1 MHIVDDRESS
11 RPLAKTLSAVVPNA
25 SVKPAYRKAL
35 IETVNDMH
43 CEMSTKVLRGMKN
56 TGLTQNSLIGV
67 INSILN
73 CVANGPLPRLN

>member
-1 MHIVDDRESS
+1 MHIVDGSESS
-11 RPLAKTLSAVVPNA
+11 RPLAKTLSTIMPNA

-35 IETVNDMH
+35 VEMVNDLH
-43 CEMSTKVLRGMKN
+43 CDMATKVLRGMKN
-56 TGLTQNSLIGV
+56 TGLTQNSLVGI